1 MKKCNI
7 IIKIDNILDIKDIYD
22 TMEKK
27 TKILVAL
34 LIIAAVAFISYIQI
48 FGLSFEGKESDFYVP
63 TVTGDNISEYKKTC
77 SELNLS
83 QVSKDF
89 KSFNGQKVKVK
100 GQIQKKEEY
109 VQFDKKRTTIVLKVP
124 ELSPDP
130 YILVS
135 YSSTIPFKEGDI
147 ITVYGVYEFPVG
159 TQASQELANK
169 NLPAI
174 KAAYI
179 EKA

>member
-1 MKKCNI
+1 
-7 IIKIDNILDIKDIYD
+7 
-22 TMEKK
+22 MEKK

-63 TVTGDNISEYKKTC
+63 TVTGDNISVYKNSCT
-77 SELNLS
+77 EINLS
-83 QVSKDF
+83 QVSKNPG
-89 KSFNGQKVKVK
+89 SLIGQKVKVK
-100 GQIQKKEEY
+100 GQILKKEEY
-109 VQFDKKRTTIVLKVP
+109 AQFGKTRTHIVLKVP
-124 ELSPDP
+124 KLSPDP

-135 YSSTIPFKEGDI
+135 YSTTIPFKQGDM
-147 ITVYGVYEFPVG
+147 ITIYGEYIYPTKDETSP
-159 TQASQELANK
+159 ELANK
-169 NLPAI
+169 FLPSI